1 MPTRSHAIDWANI
14 FRTCAP
20 QRLCDHGENVAL
32 NIWKKW
38 LALISGLRHLTG
50 LFEPCFAHLLP
61 DVSRLGVPVGLTEEF
76 ISLVEIHAQ
85 IRFLSI
91 LGVPLVLYI

>member
-1 MPTRSHAIDWANI
+1 MTGK
-14 FRTCAP
+14 FE
-20 QRLCDHGENVAL
+20 LCYAQ
-32 NIWKKW
+32 
-38 LALISGLRHLTG
+38 
-50 LFEPCFAHLLP
+50 LLL
-61 DVSRLGVPVGLTEEF
+61 DVSRVGVPVGLTEEF